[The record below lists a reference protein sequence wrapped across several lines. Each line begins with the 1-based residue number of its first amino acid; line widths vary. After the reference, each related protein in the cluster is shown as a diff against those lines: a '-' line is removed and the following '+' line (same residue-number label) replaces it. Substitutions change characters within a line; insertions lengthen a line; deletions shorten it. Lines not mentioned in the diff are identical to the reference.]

1 MVRTQV
7 RVPMTGQKY
16 HCPRHKKM
24 LYGYDYFSTYAIV
37 VSLKATTNFGRSEV
51 WHHIMTLD
59 TSRVG
64 IGLSHNNKNIAVLS
78 TLFVP
83 YLHESY
89 EQILSW
95 I

>member
-51 WHHIMTLD
+51 
-59 TSRVG
+59 
-64 IGLSHNNKNIAVLS
+64 
-78 TLFVP
+78 
-83 YLHESY
+83 
-89 EQILSW
+89 
-95 I
+95 